1 MLHIELSFAKH
12 RAERSNLFWKEIQF
26 HVTVAECH
34 SEHNCRP
41 LITLLGLLREILVPN
56 GISAPRRSLALGR
69 GREGGDVVGQ
79 TGFVAVE
86 IRNKKEG

>member
-1 MLHIELSFAKH
+1 MLLLPNVTLNITADLSSYYPTLFAQGDFGAQ
-12 RAERSNLFWKEIQF
+12 RDIR
-26 HVTVAECH
+26 
-34 SEHNCRP
+34 
-41 LITLLGLLREILVPN
+41 
-56 GISAPRRSLALGR
+56 PRRSLALGR